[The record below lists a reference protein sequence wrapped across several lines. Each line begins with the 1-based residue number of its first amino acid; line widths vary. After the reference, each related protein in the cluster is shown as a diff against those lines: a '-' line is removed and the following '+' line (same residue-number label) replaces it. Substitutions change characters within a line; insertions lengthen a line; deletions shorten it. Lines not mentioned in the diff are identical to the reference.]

1 MKVDIVF
8 WQMFGLAGLIGAEL
22 TQAMADKKIS
32 AKEAMRLVEKIC
44 GYLGI
49 DMDKEGIDL

>member
-1 MKVDIVF
+1 MKVDIGF
-8 WQMFGLAGLIGAEL
+8 WKMFGLAGLIGAEL